1 MKKLY
6 TLALALFLLSG
17 SAMAAGSGTGQQKGL
32 QDKEFVAPA
41 AYSHQVSNRALQV
54 TAYFSDVLRLS
65 HAQAIAVQK
74 ATLAKLQQLE
84 QAGEQPEVMPLL
96 ADDETL
102 LALPGI
108 AQTMHQYDAA
118 MLRILTPG
126 QYSAFRFLEERQPA
140 ADFLA
145 LGSAQ

>member
-6 TLALALFLLSG
+6 TLALVLFLLNG
-17 SAMAAGSGTGQQKGL
+17 SAMAAGTGTGHSKGL

-41 AYSHQVSNRALQV
+41 PYSYQVSNRALRV
-54 TAYFSDVLRLS
+54 TAFFTDVLRLS
-65 HAQAIAVQK
+65 HTQAMAVQK

-108 AQTMHQYDAA
+108 AHTMQQYDVA

-126 QYSAFRFLEERQPA
+126 QYSSFRFLEERQPA
-140 ADFLA
+140 ADLLA